1 MVDNLKMDLPSHK
14 SIFTE
19 RSRLPVIKGKS
30 QFQKDIDEF
39 FDGEKPK
46 DKFAF
51 WVVGNWPK
59 KQLRKINLVTVGIM
73 SELRQELGL
82 SEVDLPESTAD
93 RTTSAEMQKKL
104 TDLLKKGG
112 RIRGLEEKAAKSF
125 CQNLL
130 TLPDSEFDRKVLP
143 KLKMFAQKKFRLK
156 NIPTDRNQLRT
167 FLSQQI
173 DKDSATFFKDFF
185 ALDRQ
190 SNALDFG
197 RQLGKREHKNKRNE
211 RKQEETQLHFIRL
224 LSSDFSK
231 DLSIHEDL
239 LLKRAPESWQKGME
253 QFYDKDGK
261 PKDSFS
267 YWIVSGWESMFGKDS
282 FDPVAIGFLSSLR
295 NELGLTDAELPSR
308 ENSLQNREK
317 VAEIFKRIK
326 PIVDTA
332 EKAFPSLHSFVRD
345 PDWPAFEVGSLLAE
359 QLRESFQKKYL
370 EKPQQFEE
378 QQRAKMQAFEQ
389 IMHGEYPYQR
399 TEVDE
404 RAYRAVYKI
413 SHRLFR
419 RKEPY
424 HQESEEVFVDRADKL
439 SQEIYRRRFS
449 FFNGVKQL
457 LSSPESESIFK
468 TGGKKGMKN
477 TLIGL
482 GVGLVA
488 GRIPGLV
495 SHFTESPFDRVAQ
508 IEAAGAGFLLGK
520 SRSSLKEIRWRQ
532 VGKAVLRG
540 TTSAGLIAVTDY
552 ALKQFGLVPDA
563 GIWWHLP
570 TQLTIG
576 KLLIGNVFGSLGL
589 NVSSEWAVNAILNK
603 KGVVDEFTRYLYERK
618 RDPRK
623 ASSLLEK
630 EMKKKKNSER
640 WGLIAELIEGKPLNS
655 LDLREASNTIKE
667 IEESHMVLMLTNP
680 HRYRK
685 RVVFSDQ
692 GVRQEIDNVAML
704 EEIQL
709 IEQDMHHYAL
719 LHLKGAKQQ
728 EIFDILEGKLRRG
741 KKLPPLDQRLRK
753 QVRLNTLGRWIV
765 TPAVNTGFILGY
777 NLPWVKEQFNHLGDI
792 MFGETKSGPPQLPV
806 SIPRYDEAH
815 SLLFTVNE
823 STPYPNRIL
832 ELGRRI
838 DELTSVLT
846 VYQDPQ
852 VDAVTKSSLLTQY
865 TLTPDDVNNLQR
877 LMQENGLAIEDLRV
891 IMRMTM
897 AAGSGEDRLVTRLS
911 SLLNSTHHND
921 MKALI
926 SALSSYDANVGHL
939 KPELARLV
947 NDQHIADDLY
957 GYTDMQG
964 KPLLGKLG
972 IDTNTLQFQ
981 LEFLTGLTTQQKQS
995 ILRDTHTFLF
1005 DGKHLIIKDPQN
1017 PFVAEFVQGI
1027 SVFQTEKSVFI
1038 LQQME
1043 RVLNSNPA
1051 DLKLSS
1057 ESGNALPLFLD
1068 HAYSAYLRNN
1078 LTYDPSTFYQTITEK
1093 DEYFQKVLSLAIRS
1107 GISETDAKKYIGL
1120 AASGDAQ
1127 AFNLLQGKISTQF
1140 PGDGHFLFSAQSGL
1154 ESTPMQQ
1161 IFGLAIS
1168 NDPKNEVTP
1177 TNLLT
1182 GVRLFSGNLNLVSS
1196 VNAHPGINPE
1206 LIDLAQMPTSLP
1218 EVSMA
1223 RLLNAEVPLDSEL
1236 QKIFNQYPN
1245 QYPVYFIKDGLIVG
1259 QMRSSLQASRE
1270 DYPDDVLAF
1279 VRNTEGPFKNDG
1291 VRYLAE
1297 LFGRNALTLVDKNR
1311 IRTGVSDPATQ
1322 LIEMM
1327 GGGPPGQ
1334 PLLNPSQAQRLFY
1347 HPDQYNLDYLAKL
1360 VVAVASGKI
1369 PHGMDQLLSSPNI
1382 EVKAATPLRPIDQW
1396 MDAFGL
1402 SKLGK
1407 NEVDLLCFKLE
1418 SYLAS
1423 RRLISAYGEDNVLKS
1438 YLNYVPLGNTKEGVP
1453 IYGFEAASE
1462 YYYGKSV
1469 EQLSQGEKLILV
1481 GLIQQ
1486 PSGYSPVQQGVLNPE
1501 GITRNRA
1508 LAVVNLLLNEKHL
1521 ITQPEAERLKGEI
1534 AASHFTNTIPEEWQ
1548 NHIPEGGYQAL
1559 SLLQRTGEAA
1569 STTSTMLPTRTVFVQ
1584 QAGFFVVNLNQPPV
1598 RDATLPQLVDGGLP
1612 EISLVEQPKVNSYF
1626 SHLFDSSAAFT
1637 DPTTHVTTITLDSGS
1652 PIPQVPV
1659 PDFEQAVKNADGTWS
1674 IVHNKGLAMIT
1685 ADEHGNILGGYD
1697 ETNLLSNVP
1706 VPPGSTIKPFIAAFL
1721 ATHGYDLN
1729 KTLVP
1734 NAPGQYA
1741 LDGTVLQSP
1750 ISNPYSGSLTSGLNG
1765 VQSLTLAD
1773 ALAISSNVPFEA
1785 AMQKYLYGHPGGVE
1799 AGWIEFQDFLGKF
1812 GLRLVD
1818 MYGNELKTPT
1828 SLAAIGSDA
1837 YVPGLKN
1844 LSVGYAIL
1852 SSPELWLN
1860 SSKDKVIIDAAHQV
1874 TTILGDDQLKQQGVA
1889 GQFMGDTGRQLL
1901 SSNCGGMAC
1910 FGKTGTVG
1918 GIVGGKE
1925 FTNYVLSAFVVD
1937 QGNGKKVVTV
1947 GIMAGQTV
1955 DLNKFTPNG
1964 DPVTYQANLQTSIPG
1979 YQTYGSQMVV
1989 PIVRDFSTKAAHS
2002 QIPVATTMGTDELT
2016 EQIVSFTNVPKE
2028 LTEASLPFNQ
2038 YTNLATTLV
2047 TEYYALRESGKQNE
2061 EMIAQLMQMLKDNG
2075 IDAANDRQLKTV
2087 LRDLVQDPIN
2097 KDGIE
2102 CVYGDKLLA
2111 AILAHKTPIIP
2122 YLGGVSLP
2130 NHAARD
2136 YIQWM
2141 FNSPDTSSIINGV
2154 FNTRA
2159 TTIEDFFP
2167 GDQVVAWSPWA
2178 PDGHMLFVTEK
2189 GINLSGIPYIKIFDV
2204 NYNND
2209 GQARI
2214 LTITANDNLAALI
2227 AHLPPDTKPSST
2239 ILQIGLMR
2247 SYDAEKLIEE
2257 TSATG
2262 KGN

>member
-1 MVDNLKMDLPSHK
+1 MDTRRGLDNP
-14 SIFTE
+14 
-19 RSRLPVIKGKS
+19 RSQTFS
-30 QFQKDIDEF
+30 QEKKPQFSPLLRKTQLQKDRETF
-39 FDGEKPK
+39 FDGATPK
-46 DKFAF
+46 DAFSF
-51 WVVGNWPK
+51 WVVKNWPT
-59 KQLRKINLVTVGIM
+59 KILGKIDMTAIGIL
-73 SELRQELGL
+73 SELRSELGL
-82 SEVDLPESTAD
+82 TEQNLPQVTDKKEAQ
-93 RTTSAEMQKKL
+93 RQMQLKIVEL
-104 TDLLKKGG
+104 MKKGS
-112 RIRGLEEKAAKSF
+112 RVRLLEEEAAKQF
-125 CQNLL
+125 IRDAL
-130 TLPDSEFDRKVLP
+130 TLPAGEF
-143 KLKMFAQKKFRLK
+143 QKKFVSDLGDFVKKKFRMAK
-156 NIPTDRNQLRT
+156 KPTNLSQLRT
-167 FLSQQI
+167 FLAQQETH
-173 DKDSATFFKDFF
+173 SYEFFREFF
-185 ALDRQ
+185 IQNEA
-190 SNALDFG
+190 SNALEFG
-197 RQLGKREHKNKRNE
+197 RQLAKQEHKNKRNE

-231 DLSIHEDL
+231 DLSIPKDL
-239 LLKRAPESWQKGME
+239 LSKRAPESWQKGME

-267 YWIVSGWESMFGKDS
+267 YWIVSGWESMFGQDS

-295 NELGLTDAELPSR
+295 NELGLTDGKLPAQ
-308 ENSLQNREK
+308 ENTIQNREK

-326 PIVDTA
+326 PIVETA
-332 EKAFPSLHSFVRD
+332 EKAFPSLYSFVRD
-345 PDWPAFEVGSLLAE
+345 PDRPAFEVGALLAE
-359 QLRESFQKKYL
+359 QLRENFRRKYL

-378 QQRAKMQAFEQ
+378 RQRAKMQAFEQ

-413 SHRLFR
+413 SHRLFKK
-419 RKEPY
+419 KEPY
-424 HQESEEVFVDRADKL
+424 LQESEEVFIDRADKL
-439 SQEIYRRRFS
+439 SQELYRRRFS
-449 FFNGVKQL
+449 LFNGVKQL
-457 LSSPESESIFK
+457 LSSPESESLFK

-477 TLIGL
+477 TLVGL

-495 SHFTESPFDRVAQ
+495 SHFTESPLERVTQ
-508 IEAAGAGFLLGK
+508 VEAAGAGFLLGK

-552 ALKQFGLVPDA
+552 ALKYFGLVPDM

-570 TQLTIG
+570 AQLTIG
-576 KLLIGNVFGSLGL
+576 KLLVGNVFGALGL

-603 KGVVDEFTRYLYERK
+603 KGLVDEFTRYLYERK
-618 RDPRK
+618 KDPKK
-623 ASSLLEK
+623 AAALLEK
-630 EMKKKKNSER
+630 EMKKKKNTGR
-640 WGLIAELIEGKPLNS
+640 WGLIAMLIEGKQINS

-692 GVRQEIDNVAML
+692 GVRQEIDNETML

-709 IEQDMHHYAL
+709 IEQDIHYHAL
-719 LHLKGAKQQ
+719 LHLKGVKQQ

-765 TPAVNTGFILGY
+765 TPAVNTGLILGY
-777 NLPWVKEQFNHLGDI
+777 NLPWVKEQFNHLGDLV
-792 MFGETKSGPPQLPV
+792 FGEIKSGPPQLQV
-806 SIPRYDEAH
+806 SIPRFNEAN

-823 STPYPNRIL
+823 RTPYPNRIL

-846 VYQDPQ
+846 VYQDPH
-852 VDAVTKSSLLTQY
+852 VDAVTKSALLSQY
-865 TLTPDDVNNLQR
+865 TLTPEDVNNLER

-911 SLLNSTHHND
+911 SLLSSTRHND

-926 SALSSYDANVGHL
+926 SALSSYDTNVGHL
-939 KPELARLV
+939 KPELAHLV
-947 NDQHIADDLY
+947 KDQHIADDLY
-957 GYTDMQG
+957 GYTDIQG

-972 IDTNTLQFQ
+972 IDVNTLQFQ
-981 LEFLTGLTTQQKQS
+981 LEFLTGLTAEQKQR
-995 ILRDTHTFLF
+995 ILVDVHQFLF
-1005 DGKHLIIKDPQN
+1005 DGKHLIIKDPRN

-1027 SVFQTEKSVFI
+1027 SAFQTEKSVFI

-1057 ESGNALPLFLD
+1057 ASGNTLPLFLD

-1078 LTYDPSTFYQTITEK
+1078 LTYDPATFYQTITEK
-1093 DEYFQKVLSLAIRS
+1093 DEYFQNVLSLAVRS
-1107 GISETDAKKYIGL
+1107 GVSEADAKKYIGL
-1120 AASGDAQ
+1120 AASGDVQ

-1140 PGDGHFLFSAQSGL
+1140 PGDAHFLFSSQSGL
-1154 ESTPMQQ
+1154 EDTPVQQ

-1168 NDPKNEVTP
+1168 NDPKNEVTSAS
-1177 TNLLT
+1177 LLT

-1196 VNAHPGINPE
+1196 VNAHPGVNPE

-1223 RLLNAEVPLDSEL
+1223 RLLNAEVPLDTEL
-1236 QKIFNQYPN
+1236 QKIFNQYP
-1245 QYPVYFIKDGLIVG
+1245 VYFMKEGLIVG
-1259 QMRSSLQASRE
+1259 QMRSSLQASRKN
-1270 DYPDDVLAF
+1270 YPDDVLAF

-1291 VRYLAE
+1291 VRYLIE

-1334 PLLNPSQAQRLFY
+1334 PLLNPSQAQHLFY
-1347 HPDQYNLDYLAKL
+1347 HPDQYNLDYLTKL
-1360 VVAVASGKI
+1360 IVAVASGKM
-1369 PHGMDQLLSSPNI
+1369 PHGMDQLLASPDI
-1382 EVKAATPLRPIDQW
+1382 EAKAATPLRPIDQW
-1396 MDAFGL
+1396 MEAFGL

-1407 NEVDLLCFKLE
+1407 TEIDLLSFKLE

-1423 RRLISAYGEDNVLKS
+1423 RRLISAYGEDEVLKS

-1469 EQLSQGEKLILV
+1469 DQLTQGQKLILV

-1486 PSGYSPVQQGVLNPE
+1486 PGGYSPVQQGVLNPE

-1521 ITQPEAERLKGEI
+1521 ITQPEAERMKGEI
-1534 AASHFTNTIPEEWQ
+1534 AASRFTNIIPTQWQ

-1559 SLLQRTGEAA
+1559 SLLQRTGA
-1569 STTSTMLPTRTVFVQ
+1569 STTPTMVPTQTVFVQ
-1584 QAGFFVVNLNQPPV
+1584 QAGFFVVNLSQPPV
-1598 RDATLPQLVDGGLP
+1598 RDATLPHLVNGALP
-1612 EISLVEQPKVNSYF
+1612 EISLTKQPEVNSYF
-1626 SHLFDSSAAFT
+1626 SHLFDSSTVSA
-1637 DPTTHVTTITLDSGS
+1637 DPTTHVETVALGPGS
-1652 PIPQVPV
+1652 PIPQVPI
-1659 PDFEQAVKNADGTWS
+1659 PDFEQAVKNADGSWG
-1674 IVHNKGLAMIT
+1674 IVHNKGFAMIA

-1741 LDGTVLQSP
+1741 LNGAVLQYP
-1750 ISNPYSGSLTSGLNG
+1750 ISNPYSGSLTTGLNG
-1765 VQSLTLAD
+1765 VQSITLAD

-1785 AMQKYLYGHPGGVE
+1785 AMQKYLYNHPGGVE

-1818 MYGNELKTPT
+1818 IYGNELKTPT

-1860 SSKDKVIIDAAHQV
+1860 SSNGKDRLIIDAAHQV
-1874 TTILGDDQLKQQGVA
+1874 TAILADDQLKQQGVP
-1889 GQFMGDTGRQLL
+1889 GQFMNDTGRQLL
-1901 SSNCGGMAC
+1901 SSNCDGMAC

-1918 GIVGGKE
+1918 GVINGREV
-1925 FTNYVLSAFVVD
+1925 TNYVLTAFVVD

-1955 DLNKFTPNG
+1955 DLTKLTLNG
-1964 DPVTYQANLQTSIPG
+1964 EPSAYQDNLQTSIPG
-1979 YQTYGSQMVV
+1979 YQTYGSQMVA
-1989 PIVRDFSTKAAHS
+1989 PIVRDFSTKIAHS
-2002 QIPVATTMGTDELT
+2002 QIPIATTESGGGIVETVAGELGAA
-2016 EQIVSFTNVPKE
+2016 SVPKE
-2028 LTEASLPFNQ
+2028 LSESSLYMVSNANFMLAIIKDVYTLRNSGTSDEGIIKYVSDYLRSQNINPDQVIDQNQ
-2038 YTNLATTLV
+2038 KITLLTAIQDFVQNGANKPKIQCVGGAKLLDAIAAARSPYVKWLDWKGDAEDYMYGLFGTKETFSNDGGVIRKIVRGIDEMYPGDYFVVKNPWTGETGHMGIV
-2047 TEYYALRESGKQNE
+2047 TER
-2061 EMIAQLMQMLKDNG
+2061 
-2075 IDAANDRQLKTV
+2075 
-2087 LRDLVQDPIN
+2087 
-2097 KDGIE
+2097 
-2102 CVYGDKLLA
+2102 
-2111 AILAHKTPIIP
+2111 
-2122 YLGGVSLP
+2122 
-2130 NHAARD
+2130 
-2136 YIQWM
+2136 
-2141 FNSPDTSSIINGV
+2141 
-2154 FNTRA
+2154 
-2159 TTIEDFFP
+2159 
-2167 GDQVVAWSPWA
+2167 
-2178 PDGHMLFVTEK
+2178 
-2189 GINLSGIPYIKIFDV
+2189 GINADGFLYVKIFDI
-2204 NYNND
+2204 NRDSD
-2209 GQARI
+2209 GQPDLI
-2214 LTITANDNLAALI
+2214 TITEKDDMFKLI
-2227 AHLPPDTKPSST
+2227 AYVPPWYKNDLSSQT
-2239 ILQIGLMR
+2239 QVGIIR
-2247 SYDAEKLIEE
+2247 TYESNDLIRQV
-2257 TSATG
+2257 